1 MKPSPLGLRA
11 LLALA
16 LAAVFALPASAAPEA
31 VKISSRRNCIFYRD
45 GTATSWATGNWVG
58 INGNSHADELFDGNF
73 ENYINQN
80 SAGAYLVMDLTPIC
94 VEEDGQPFVTDIL
107 IGHAG
112 NTQYSL
118 YYTTEEAPAAGST
131 SDERNWIPIVEKTT
145 PKKGVTTNGVNAVA
159 TAVKYVWDTSL
170 GWSGTSLAEIE
181 VQGYEYVPPV
191 AVKISARR
199 NCVFYRDGT
208 ATSWATGNWVG
219 INGNS
224 HADELFDGNFAN
236 YINQNSAG
244 AYLVLDTTIRD
255 NGVSTGDGY
264 YVTDVLIGHA
274 GNTKY
279 SLYYTTEAA
288 PAAGSTSDD
297 RTWIPI
303 VEQTTPKKGVTTNG
317 VNAVATAVKYV
328 WDTSLGWSGTS
339 LAEIEIWGMDPS
351 SILCLHPNPQWIVV
365 PDSNTCTDYGYKQ
378 NVCPDCGTVLSTL
391 SVVDLPPKG
400 HSYVCSLNQ
409 PGSKSG
415 YGSGFISC
423 ARCDFQVDFTDG
435 PLELMQFGGVEAENV
450 IQFSNLSVSSLA
462 NADWGVSAT
471 RLFDNKWTF
480 DEWRDWHAVSRSHNE
495 YVQIEFGTTI
505 DLTKVEFAVAN
516 HNQTVEFWNCDGD
529 EEVKMGEVAVKTDS
543 SVGEFIAQRKTI
555 YFTGDDQTT
564 GQAVKKLRVRFTDTE
579 GLGVNGIRPVSM
591 GEIHPYGT
599 VVGAG
604 KLDPGPPM
612 FLLMQ

>member
-1 MKPSPLGLRA
+1 MNSTPTRSFLF
-11 LLALA
+11 ALA
-16 LAAVFALPASAAPEA
+16 LAAVALPSFAAKTA
-31 VKISSRRNCIFYRD
+31 TKISSRRNCILYRD
-45 GTATSWATGNWVG
+45 GTATSWASGNWVG
-58 INGNSHADELFDGNF
+58 INGNSHADELFDGDF

-112 NTQYSL
+112 NTKYSL
-118 YYTTEEAPAAGST
+118 YYTIEEAPAAGST
-131 SDERNWIPIVEKTT
+131 SDDRTWIPVVEQTQ

-159 TAVKYVWDTSL
+159 TAVKYVWETSL
-170 GWSGTSLAEIE
+170 GWGGTSLAEIE
-181 VQGYEYVPPV
+181 VQGYEYVPPK

-199 NCVFYRDGT
+199 NCILYRDGT
-208 ATSWATGNWVG
+208 ATSWASGNWVG

-224 HADELFDGNFAN
+224 HADELFDGDFAN

-244 AYLVLDTTIRD
+244 AYLVLDTTMRD

-279 SLYYTTEAA
+279 SLYYTTEEA

-297 RTWIPI
+297 RTWIPV
-303 VEQTTPKKGVTTNG
+303 VEQTQPKKGVTTNG

-328 WDTSLGWSGTS
+328 WETSLGWGGTS

-351 SILCLHPNPQWIVV
+351 TITCLHPHPQWIVV
-365 PDSNTCTDYGYKQ
+365 PDSNTCTEYGYK
-378 NVCPDCGTVLSTL
+378 NSVCPDCGTILSSL
-391 SVVDLPPKG
+391 RVDELPPKG
-400 HSYVCSLNQ
+400 HDYVSSLARTGNVLRYGAGRITCS
-409 PGSKSG
+409 
-415 YGSGFISC
+415 
-423 ARCDFQVDFTDG
+423 RCDFEIDCSADPV
-435 PLELMQFGGVEAENV
+435 ELMQFGGMVSETA
-450 IQFSNLSVSSLA
+450 IQFSNLSVSSVG
-462 NADWGVSAT
+462 DTSWGVTPA
-471 RLFDNKWTF
+471 RLTDNKWTF

-495 YVQIEFGTTI
+495 YVQIEFGTTV
-505 DLTKVEFAVAN
+505 DLTKIEFAVAN
-516 HNQTVEFWNCDGD
+516 HNQTVEFWNCDGA

-579 GLGVNGIRPVSM
+579 GLGVNGTRPVSM

-612 FLLMQ
+612 FILMQ